1 MTLNLTINMILKS
14 KMKVIFV
21 FSVLNVTLKLGL
33 DKSKSVAEYLAEYVA
48 NCG

>member
-21 FSVLNVTLKLGL
+21 CSVLNVTLKWGL
-33 DKSKSVAEYLAEYVA
+33 EKSESVAEYFAEYVA